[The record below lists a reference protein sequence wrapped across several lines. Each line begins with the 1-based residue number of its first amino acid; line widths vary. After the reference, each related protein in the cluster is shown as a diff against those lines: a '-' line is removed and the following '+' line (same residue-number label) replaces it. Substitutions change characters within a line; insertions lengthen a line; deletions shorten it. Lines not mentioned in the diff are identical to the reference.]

1 MMATIFAKKNRPVIL
16 WSFYAIGAGLYLLV
30 RNFFEQTYGHY
41 ASNSLFVILAVLAG
55 GVLWLFLS
63 GLFFLLFREASERKQ
78 LLINLICL
86 PSFVLLVAM
95 VEF

>member
-1 MMATIFAKKNRPVIL
+1 MNPIFAKKNRPALL

-41 ASNSLFVILAVLAG
+41 ASNSLFVILLVLAIG
-55 GVLWLFLS
+55 MLWLFLS
-63 GLFFLLFREASERKQ
+63 GLFFLLFREAIARKQ

-86 PSFVLLVAM
+86 PSFVLLVAIF
-95 VEF
+95 EF